1 MKKGEQSPLEPMGAK
16 DLDLERIRQE
26 DTASL
31 QLQEEGGL
39 SNEDEDKV
47 DEMACEVNLVC
58 HWQSELAEHESI
70 KSCADD
76 RTHNFVYWVKEDYV
90 NAI

>member
-16 DLDLERIRQE
+16 DLERIRQE

-47 DEMACEVNLVC
+47 D
-58 HWQSELAEHESI
+58 
-70 KSCADD
+70 
-76 RTHNFVYWVKEDYV
+76 VK
-90 NAI
+90 